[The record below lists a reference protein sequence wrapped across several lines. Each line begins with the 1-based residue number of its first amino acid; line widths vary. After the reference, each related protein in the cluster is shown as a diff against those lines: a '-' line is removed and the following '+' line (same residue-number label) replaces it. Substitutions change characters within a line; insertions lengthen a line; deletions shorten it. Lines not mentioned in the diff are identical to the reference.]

1 MKYSIFILSH
11 QDDEICIFENI
22 RLALKNKRKIKI
34 FFMTNGYLKK
44 KISKKSLSE
53 RDKESLKVLKKMQVK
68 KKDIIFFGRENNIN
82 SCKLFKNLKFCYDFL
97 LNYLK
102 DLDGKIELFTHAYEG
117 GNEDHDACNVIILKI
132 LKNYSKKNILAFQ
145 FSFYNADTKLFPYK
159 VQKPLK
165 INGKLL
171 KINVKFSHRFQYLK
185 YLFEYKSQFKVWIG
199 LYPFVIFNLL
209 FKNYYFLQKINKN
222 FKLIKPHKGLLLYE
236 KFRNSKFE
244 ELKYFFLKFLN

>member
-44 KISKKSLSE
+44 NKSKKSLSE

-97 LNYLK
+97 FNYLK
-102 DLDGKIELFTHAYEG
+102 NLDGKIELFTHAYEG
-117 GNEDHDACNVIILKI
+117 GNEDQEASGWQVSLSNVMTL
-132 LKNYSKKNILAFQ
+132 
-145 FSFYNADTKLFPYK
+145 
-159 VQKPLK
+159 
-165 INGKLL
+165 
-171 KINVKFSHRFQYLK
+171 
-185 YLFEYKSQFKVWIG
+185 
-199 LYPFVIFNLL
+199 
-209 FKNYYFLQKINKN
+209 
-222 FKLIKPHKGLLLYE
+222 
-236 KFRNSKFE
+236 
-244 ELKYFFLKFLN
+244 